1 MPSHKYTTIT
11 EYIELNGAD
20 ETLKKRMIELH
31 NFFCKHLAQY
41 KVEHNIGYNIPVYL
55 YRGRPAVYWN
65 MAKNYLSLQIPPYGL
80 YQYFAKELA
89 NYTTTKSALHLLHK
103 NAIDYNLL
111 TKILDY
117 RIQEMEKFESKKFKK

>member
-31 NFFCKHLAQY
+31 LYIAKTLSKYNI
-41 KVEHNIGYNIPVYL
+41 EHGIGYNIPVYT
-55 YRGRPAVYWN
+55 YRGRAALYWN
-65 MAKNYLSLQIPPYGL
+65 MAKNYVSLQIPPYGL
-80 YQYFAKELA
+80 YKHFAQELA
-89 NYTTTKSALHLLHK
+89 AYTTTKSALHLLHK
-103 NAIDYNLL
+103 NAIDYDLL